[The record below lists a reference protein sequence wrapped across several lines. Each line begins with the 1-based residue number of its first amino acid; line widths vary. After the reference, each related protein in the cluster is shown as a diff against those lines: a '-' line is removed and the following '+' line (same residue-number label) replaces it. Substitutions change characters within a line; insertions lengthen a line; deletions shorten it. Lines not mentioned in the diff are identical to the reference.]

1 MILNER
7 TKKYINEMSAVL
19 FESKYKVFNVD
30 FNLMKAFINKQDVYK
45 KRNGKTF
52 TVEYPFGKWVSF
64 KKEDIKHCVKNYTKY
79 DNSVYGLEE
88 IKGKKTVKYLPPA
101 IKQRLINEFK
111 TLL

>member
-1 MILNER
+1 MVLNEK

-19 FESKYKVFNVD
+19 IETKYKIFNID
-30 FNLMKAFINKQDVYK
+30 FHLMKAFINKQDVYK

-52 TVEYPFGKWVSF
+52 TVEYPFGKWISF
-64 KKEDIKHCVKNYTKY
+64 KKEDIKHGVKNYTKY

-88 IKGKKTVKYLPPA
+88 ITDKKTVKYLPTK